1 MDRRQREA
9 RACVLGWNQ
18 TWWGMKIVFPISLML
33 GVFSGLAFSQDGALS
48 KADADTITNELIE
61 KHAVMIRESRAGE
74 MKAKVIELDGKSM
87 PFFYKVFGDK
97 PEGGRSLFISM
108 HGGGGAPK
116 EVNDSQWE
124 NQKRLYQPEEGIYF
138 VPRAPTD
145 TWNLWHEGHIDDFY
159 DRVIE
164 DLIVFEG
171 LNPNRVYIMG
181 YSAGGD
187 GVYQLAPRMA
197 DRLAAAAM
205 MAGHPNE
212 AKPLGLRNIGFTAH
226 CGAEDAGFK
235 RNEIIVEWGKQLDA
249 LEKGDPA
256 GYKHH
261 VEVHPG
267 RGHWMN
273 LEDKVAVPWMAKFTR
288 NPFPEKIVWYQDDVA
303 HDRFYWLAL
312 PKGDAK
318 GGQEVI
324 ASRKGQ
330 EITIEKTIG
339 VRNLI
344 VLLNDTMLDLDLPV
358 KILSGEKVLFEG
370 KVARNRAVIERTL
383 SERGDPASV
392 FSAEVR
398 VEL

>member
-1 MDRRQREA
+1 M
-9 RACVLGWNQ
+9 
-18 TWWGMKIVFPISLML
+18 
-33 GVFSGLAFSQDGALS
+33 DGAVAQEASLS
-48 KADADTITNELIE
+48 KTDAEKITTELVA
-61 KHAVMIRESRAGE
+61 KHAEKVRESRSAE

-87 PFFYKVFGDK
+87 PFFYKVFGEK
-97 PEGGRSLFISM
+97 PKDGRSLFISM

-116 EVNDSQWE
+116 QVNDSQWE
-124 NQKRLYQPEEGIYF
+124 NQKRLYQPKEGIYF

-145 TWNLWHEGHIDDFY
+145 TWNLWHQGHIDDFY
-159 DRVIE
+159 DRIIE
-164 DLIVFEG
+164 NLIVLED
-171 LNPNRVYIMG
+171 LNPNKVYIMG

-226 CGAEDAGFK
+226 CGALDAGFK
-235 RNEIIVEWGKQLDA
+235 RNEVILEWGKQLA
-249 LEKGDPA
+249 ELQKNDPE

-261 VEVHPG
+261 VEVHKG

-288 NPFPEKIVWYQDDVA
+288 DPFPKKIVWYQDDRT

-318 GGQEVI
+318 
-324 ASRKGQ
+324 KGQ
-330 EITIEKTIG
+330 EIVVSRDGQVITVEKTDG
-339 VRNLI
+339 VESLI
-344 VLLNDTMLDLDLPV
+344 VRLNDSMLDLDKPV
-358 KILSGEKVLFEG
+358 KILIGEKVLFEG
-370 KVARNRAVIERTL
+370 KVERQKAVIEKTL
-383 SERGDPASV
+383 EERGDPASV
-392 FSAEVR
+392 YCAEIEVK
-398 VEL
+398 L